1 MDLPVAQ
8 RRFTISA
15 DGTITLYGRF
25 NDERF
30 VTTRPATPDDLAV
43 MSWFD
48 EQVLHNEGSVDVS
61 LSRWIVMKA
70 LTMLDK
76 RQAPRGPTEC
86 LQPS

>member
-1 MDLPVAQ
+1 MNLPIAQ
-8 RRFTISA
+8 RRFMLSSTGAILLA
-15 DGTITLYGRF
+15 GRF
-25 NDERF
+25 DDATK

-70 LTMLDK
+70 LRMLDK
-76 RQAPRGPTEC
+76 RQAKRLTEC